1 MLLPYQEEELPQ
13 SEPLG
18 PKMYDLLKISY
29 KKEELAWLGPTH
41 LLSTH
46 LGMYNSSEGQG
57 QKKRS
62 VDPEIS
68 S

>member
-1 MLLPYQEEELPQ
+1 
-13 SEPLG
+13 
-18 PKMYDLLKISY
+18 MYDLLKISY

-68 S
+68 SWNCVYSLPDSTAPL